1 MINVY
6 IPNNFIPERTYAV
19 RTLLTHYCGVPVEI
33 TVKEGITA
41 YELRW
46 EDKSMI
52 IADDF
57 FGRIPEG
64 KSYIDQAYLPVKMVE
79 TVSLGFDG
87 IVMLYGK
94 EHLGSGRRGTAS

>member
-19 RTLLTHYCGVPVEI
+19 RTLLTHYCGVAVEI
-33 TVKEGITA
+33 TVREGITA

-46 EDKSMI
+46 EGKSMI
-52 IADDF
+52 IDDDF

-64 KSYIDQAYLPVKMVE
+64 KPYIDAAYLPTKMGE
-79 TVSLGFDG
+79 TASLGIEG
-87 IVMLYGK
+87 IVM
-94 EHLGSGRRGTAS
+94 